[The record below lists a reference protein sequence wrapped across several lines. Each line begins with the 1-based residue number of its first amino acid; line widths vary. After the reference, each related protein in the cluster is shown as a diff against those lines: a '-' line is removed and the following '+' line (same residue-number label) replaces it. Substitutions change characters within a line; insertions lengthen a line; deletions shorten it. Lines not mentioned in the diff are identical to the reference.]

1 MVYICGGGGGNESF
15 FNFTDCF
22 MFQNAGVFFSL
33 ALFRKY
39 QQQASEGKN

>member
-1 MVYICGGGGGNESF
+1 MVCIWGRRGDQSF

-22 MFQNAGVFFSL
+22 TFQNAGVFLSL